1 MFLLFPSRRCAN
13 DALIFRLSTA
23 HFLAR
28 LGAVHGRPDAT
39 LDPATLHL
47 FESYAWPGN
56 VRELKN
62 AIEHGL
68 IFGKSQALGPTDF
81 PKIIHAASH
90 DAGPSGP
97 LRSLED
103 LERDAIKATLEA
115 TRYKI
120 GRAAEILG
128 ISRKTLLEKRKKYH
142 LLEYLIPEVCHPVIL
157 RNEGRSEGSQRKML
171 GNVSHMKL
179 RLLMLGKTRR
189 EEARALLDDY
199 TARIR
204 HYADV
209 EVTELRDAGP
219 AALRKLKL
227 DSSATI
233 VLLDAAGKQFTSQQ
247 FAKWLGDLR
256 DRGTRELV
264 FLCGDA
270 EGFPAD
276 LRAAAKQKISLSTL
290 TMPHE
295 FARVVLAEQIY
306 RAFAILAGHPYP
318 K

>member
-1 MFLLFPSRRCAN
+1 M
-13 DALIFRLSTA
+13 
-23 HFLAR
+23 
-28 LGAVHGRPDAT
+28 
-39 LDPATLHL
+39 
-47 FESYAWPGN
+47 
-56 VRELKN
+56 
-62 AIEHGL
+62 
-68 IFGKSQALGPTDF
+68 
-81 PKIIHAASH
+81 KI
-90 DAGPSGP
+90 
-97 LRSLED
+97 
-103 LERDAIKATLEA
+103 
-115 TRYKI
+115 
-120 GRAAEILG
+120 
-128 ISRKTLLEKRKKYH
+128 
-142 LLEYLIPEVCHPVIL
+142 
-157 RNEGRSEGSQRKML
+157 
-171 GNVSHMKL
+171 

-199 TARIR
+199 TLRIR

-256 DRGTRELV
+256 DRSTRELV

>member
-1 MFLLFPSRRCAN
+1 M
-13 DALIFRLSTA
+13 
-23 HFLAR
+23 
-28 LGAVHGRPDAT
+28 
-39 LDPATLHL
+39 
-47 FESYAWPGN
+47 
-56 VRELKN
+56 
-62 AIEHGL
+62 
-68 IFGKSQALGPTDF
+68 
-81 PKIIHAASH
+81 KI
-90 DAGPSGP
+90 
-97 LRSLED
+97 
-103 LERDAIKATLEA
+103 
-115 TRYKI
+115 
-120 GRAAEILG
+120 
-128 ISRKTLLEKRKKYH
+128 
-142 LLEYLIPEVCHPVIL
+142 
-157 RNEGRSEGSQRKML
+157 
-171 GNVSHMKL
+171 

-189 EEARALLDDY
+189 EEARTLLDDY

-204 HYADV
+204 HYVDV
-209 EVTELRDAGP
+209 EVTEFRDAAP

-247 FAKWLGDLR
+247 FAKWLSDLR

-276 LRAAAKQKISLSTL
+276 LRAAAKQKFSLSTL

>member
-1 MFLLFPSRRCAN
+1 M
-13 DALIFRLSTA
+13 
-23 HFLAR
+23 
-28 LGAVHGRPDAT
+28 
-39 LDPATLHL
+39 
-47 FESYAWPGN
+47 
-56 VRELKN
+56 
-62 AIEHGL
+62 
-68 IFGKSQALGPTDF
+68 
-81 PKIIHAASH
+81 KI
-90 DAGPSGP
+90 
-97 LRSLED
+97 
-103 LERDAIKATLEA
+103 
-115 TRYKI
+115 
-120 GRAAEILG
+120 
-128 ISRKTLLEKRKKYH
+128 
-142 LLEYLIPEVCHPVIL
+142 
-157 RNEGRSEGSQRKML
+157 
-171 GNVSHMKL
+171 

-204 HYADV
+204 HYTDV
-209 EVTELRDAGP
+209 EVTELREASP

-227 DSSATI
+227 DSNATI
-233 VLLDAAGKQFTSQQ
+233 VLLDAVGKQFTSQQ
-247 FAKWLGDLR
+247 FAKWLGDFR

-306 RAFAILAGHPYP
+306 RAFAILSGHPYP

>member
-1 MFLLFPSRRCAN
+1 
-13 DALIFRLSTA
+13 
-23 HFLAR
+23 
-28 LGAVHGRPDAT
+28 
-39 LDPATLHL
+39 
-47 FESYAWPGN
+47 
-56 VRELKN
+56 
-62 AIEHGL
+62 
-68 IFGKSQALGPTDF
+68 
-81 PKIIHAASH
+81 
-90 DAGPSGP
+90 
-97 LRSLED
+97 
-103 LERDAIKATLEA
+103 
-115 TRYKI
+115 
-120 GRAAEILG
+120 
-128 ISRKTLLEKRKKYH
+128 
-142 LLEYLIPEVCHPVIL
+142 
-157 RNEGRSEGSQRKML
+157 
-171 GNVSHMKL
+171 MKL
-179 RLLMLGKTRR
+179 RLIMLGKTRR

-199 TARIR
+199 TLRIR

-233 VLLDAAGKQFTSQQ
+233 ILLDAAGKQFTSQQ

>member
-1 MFLLFPSRRCAN
+1 
-13 DALIFRLSTA
+13 
-23 HFLAR
+23 
-28 LGAVHGRPDAT
+28 
-39 LDPATLHL
+39 
-47 FESYAWPGN
+47 
-56 VRELKN
+56 
-62 AIEHGL
+62 
-68 IFGKSQALGPTDF
+68 
-81 PKIIHAASH
+81 
-90 DAGPSGP
+90 
-97 LRSLED
+97 
-103 LERDAIKATLEA
+103 
-115 TRYKI
+115 
-120 GRAAEILG
+120 
-128 ISRKTLLEKRKKYH
+128 
-142 LLEYLIPEVCHPVIL
+142 
-157 RNEGRSEGSQRKML
+157 
-171 GNVSHMKL
+171 MKL
-179 RLLMLGKTRR
+179 RLLMLGKSRR

-199 TARIR
+199 IARIR

-227 DSSATI
+227 DSNATI
-233 VLLDAAGKQFTSQQ
+233 ILLDAAGKQFTSQQ

>member
-1 MFLLFPSRRCAN
+1 
-13 DALIFRLSTA
+13 
-23 HFLAR
+23 
-28 LGAVHGRPDAT
+28 
-39 LDPATLHL
+39 
-47 FESYAWPGN
+47 
-56 VRELKN
+56 
-62 AIEHGL
+62 
-68 IFGKSQALGPTDF
+68 
-81 PKIIHAASH
+81 
-90 DAGPSGP
+90 
-97 LRSLED
+97 
-103 LERDAIKATLEA
+103 
-115 TRYKI
+115 
-120 GRAAEILG
+120 
-128 ISRKTLLEKRKKYH
+128 
-142 LLEYLIPEVCHPVIL
+142 
-157 RNEGRSEGSQRKML
+157 
-171 GNVSHMKL
+171 
-179 RLLMLGKTRR
+179 MLGKTRR

-199 TARIR
+199 TSRIR